1 MKKLILFIFIVSVTF
16 QRDSVTSEL
25 IDNVYFSNQDVKSQ
39 YFCNVYLNFKKDSLY
54 VMNAKG
60 FQELKFKI
68 TYNKDEIEL
77 SNKFLKEYKLK
88 MLKNDERIILID
100 KLNKISYVDSIKL
113 NKVNIGKLDHQ
124 LLKNP
129 KSGIWGAEVEQNKEI
144 DSIYLGFEK
153 FDFHKNKTYYYFYRP
168 GSIPYDVSFIVD
180 NISNELNLVIL
191 EGNFYLITHF
201 TEKLMTFVSTSCS
214 NSNTRVTNFKRL
226 DLKKNKINING
237 IWTKISSDEI
247 VKLPNRIKFDKNF
260 IYLDKEKHKYYT
272 VLNGRLLHLQK
283 YKPSDNSKDMHFSKH
298 NNFEIRKFKKDT
310 LTLNYSNYHE
320 KCSATYIRFN

>member
-1 MKKLILFIFIVSVTF
+1 MKKLILFIFILSVTF
-16 QRDSVTSEL
+16 QRDSKTISL
-25 IDNVYFSNQDVKSQ
+25 IDNVYFSNQDIKSQ
-39 YFCNVYLNFKKDSLY
+39 YFCNVYFNFKKDSLC

-88 MLKNDERIILID
+88 MLKNDEGIILID

-129 KSGIWGAEVEQNKEI
+129 KPGIWKAEVKRNNEI

-153 FDFHKNKTYYYFYRP
+153 FDFHKNKTLYYFYRP
-168 GSIPYDVSFIVD
+168 GKVPYDTSFVID

-237 IWTKISSDEI
+237 IWTKIRSDEI
-247 VKLPNRIKFDKNF
+247 VKLPNKIKFDKNY
-260 IYLDKEKHKYYT
+260 IYLGNQKLKYYT
-272 VLNGRLLHLQK
+272 VLNGKLLHLQK
-283 YKPSDNSKDMHFSKH
+283 YNQLDNTEDIQFSKH

-320 KCSATYIRFN
+320 KCSATYIRFK